1 MQTVEKRIAPSMYV
15 TRNNKQNKQ
24 IVQESKYLKTQ
35 IISTERIYKLCF
47 NQCLFNIYN
56 MSILFNDKIKVYNQN
71 SKTMS
76 REGRKR
82 DPCTH
87 SVYIKGLC
95 GNCGARLD
103 PPRSTSVSMIHSV
116 PELKVSQEL
125 AKEIGKDDQMRLIND
140 RKLVLLVD
148 LDQTLLH
155 TTHEEVKNNPN
166 IHSFTLWPGHP
177 TYYTKLRPY
186 LKDFLDE
193 MSEIYELHIFTF
205 GCRKYA
211 HKIASLIDPDKKYF
225 GNRILS
231 RDESVDQYSKKGNLN
246 NLFPCGDAMVCII
259 DDRSDVWRDAGNL
272 IQVKP
277 YSYFK
282 TSISD
287 GAQSTTV
294 EDEESLKRDVDEL
307 EALLGI
313 SGDDSEDSSE
323 KNDVNEKSDEEEKGD
338 KNEEQEE
345 EKSEEEDQNKKDE
358 VDEKSET
365 EDTSI
370 SPPPAKQT
378 KKLPAEETSPPS
390 PGENSSTSN
399 DTDEIDDPD
408 DHLLYLPNILKR
420 IHDKWYMELDEQT
433 QFLTE
438 GESYKLPDIKDIIR
452 KYLRKKL

>member
-1 MQTVEKRIAPSMYV
+1 MFIELYYAP
-15 TRNNKQNKQ
+15 
-24 IVQESKYLKTQ
+24 
-35 IISTERIYKLCF
+35 IISR
-47 NQCLFNIYN
+47 
-56 MSILFNDKIKVYNQN
+56 KIVSYNQN
-71 SKTMS
+71 LIIMS
-76 REGRKR
+76 RQGRKR
-82 DPCTH
+82 EPCTH

-155 TTHEEVKNNPN
+155 TTHEEVKNNSN
-166 IHSFTLWPGHP
+166 IHSFTLWAGHP

-186 LKDFLDE
+186 LKEFLDE
-193 MSEIYELHIFTF
+193 MAEIYELHIFTF

-225 GNRILS
+225 GTRILS

-287 GAQSTTV
+287 GAQNSTV

-313 SGDDSEDSSE
+313 TGDDSKDSNDEKIDSSE
-323 KNDVNEKSDEEEKGD
+323 KIR
-338 KNEEQEE
+338 EQEE
-345 EKSEEEDQNKKDE
+345 EKINKTNVSEENVKENEKKQEDD
-358 VDEKSET
+358 VDDDN
-365 EDTSI
+365 EDTSSI

-378 KKLPAEETSPPS
+378 KTLPAEETSCPPS
-390 PGENSSTSN
+390 TEENFPTTSEEP
-399 DTDEIDDPD
+399 DEIDDPD
-408 DHLLYLPNILKR
+408 DHLLYLPNILRR

-438 GESYKLPDIKDIIR
+438 GEGYKLPDIKDIIK
-452 KYLRKKL
+452 KYLRKKF